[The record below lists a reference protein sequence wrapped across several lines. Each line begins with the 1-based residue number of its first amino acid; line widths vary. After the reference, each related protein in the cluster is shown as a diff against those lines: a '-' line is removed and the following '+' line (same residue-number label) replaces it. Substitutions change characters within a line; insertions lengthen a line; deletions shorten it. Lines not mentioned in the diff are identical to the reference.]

1 MSEIKKH
8 VEHLVDVSGARWSE
22 EVAALF
28 AALAAAQLEMGPAHK
43 DGKNPHFRS
52 SYVTLG
58 SVLSAVLP
66 PLNRN
71 GIALVQHPGNPDG
84 SAVHVDTMLTHKSG
98 QWMMSRCSIRLE
110 RKKDAHAVASAI
122 TYLRRFGAQ
131 SICGLPSL
139 DDDGNST
146 VGIAAPRRVNS
157 PPPSTRRAPDPD
169 PHHESWTASER
180 KWFCARLQDLG
191 STYDSAAT
199 KATEMG
205 QAPPRR

>member
-1 MSEIKKH
+1 MSPSTNK
-8 VEHLVDVSGARWSE
+8 SE
-22 EVAALF
+22 TIGKIA
-28 AALAAAQLEMGPAHK
+28 AALAKAQGEMSHAKK
-43 DGKNPHFRS
+43 DSKNPHFRS

-139 DDDGNST
+139 RP
-146 VGIAAPRRVNS
+146 AAS
-157 PPPSTRRAPDPD
+157 PGPP
-169 PHHESWTASER
+169 AS
-180 KWFCARLQDLG
+180 RLRI
-191 STYDSAAT
+191 S
-199 KATEMG
+199 
-205 QAPPRR
+205 